1 MRSQPIGQ
9 PQKTIIL
16 ATLYDKMKNL
26 EMQIKPAPIPIYV
39 NWQQIEAAKKQQQQ
53 QEKRNE

>member
-1 MRSQPIGQ
+1 MRNQRIGQ

-26 EMQIKPAPIPIYV
+26 EMQIKPASFLQLLCYIPIYV
-39 NWQQIEAAKKQQQQ
+39 NWQQIEAAAKK
-53 QEKRNE
+53 